1 MDPASTS
8 MFSQI
13 WLMAAVVCGIGGM
26 IIWGIV
32 RDYLNTSKRRT
43 ELSILAHTKGYQFT
57 QGDVAGH
64 SSATYNNG
72 TFSDK
77 LSGVLSESGN
87 VFDVYYQKD
96 VRGSGKRR
104 REYRRTILRVAT
116 PDILTQF
123 IINSRLNNIDD
134 MANDLSAYNKNQTLK
149 LEGNFSDFFDV
160 LTPEGDQR
168 QLLMLLAPDVME
180 HILYTLSEYDIE
192 VRDGSL
198 FVYAYKYL
206 DAAVVAELIPL
217 VDTLVVKARLRLQDA
232 RPAPDVTPIGARYVS
247 RTVSGFDQRTS
258 LKKRQ
263 FGWIILI
270 VVALWL
276 APHVIPYLSEFLQN
290 FTALLYFF
298 AIPALIIVPLAYKS
312 FRHAYITHKYR
323 SAIKHLRP

>member
-1 MDPASTS
+1 MDPATTA
-8 MFSQI
+8 MFGQVG
-13 WLMAAVVCGIGGM
+13 LMAAVVGIIAGM

-32 RDYLNTSKRRT
+32 RDYINTSKRRT
-43 ELSILAHTKGYQFT
+43 ELAILAHTKGYQFV

-64 SSATYNNG
+64 GSATYSHG

-96 VRGSGKRR
+96 VRGSGKNR

-180 HILYTLSEYDIE
+180 HILYTLSDYDIE

-198 FVYAYKYL
+198 FIYAYKYL
-206 DAAVVAELIPL
+206 DADVVAELIPL
-217 VDTLVVKARLRLQDA
+217 VDALVVKARLRLQDA
-232 RPAPDVTPIGARYVS
+232 RPAGTASPTVQFVS
-247 RTVSGFDQRTS
+247 RSASGFDQRSS
-258 LKKRQ
+258 LKRGK
-263 FGWIILI
+263 FGWIIFF
-270 VVALWL
+270 VAALWL
-276 APHVIPYLSEFLQN
+276 APHLTPYLPGFLQH
-290 FTALLYFF
+290 FTVLLYFIF
-298 AIPALIIVPLAYKS
+298 IPALIIVPLAYRS
-312 FRHAYITHKYR
+312 LRHAYLTRRYHQ
-323 SAIKHLRP
+323 AIKQLHP